1 MLALGCGL
9 VAAIGFI
16 QLRRNAEPSP
26 IKGETQNV
34 FVANANVGMGD
45 LLTSEKLKADEWPK
59 EKVPEGALTRLADIE
74 GRRVRT
80 RLFAGDLIIE
90 SKLMGKGASQQG
102 ATGLIPKGYRVV
114 PIRVDADNSSNLIMP
129 GDRVDVMLHVT
140 RDLGRQIPET
150 VTRTILQDIKVFAVD
165 AVLDL
170 ESEKEPGRS
179 INAKTISLLVSPS
192 QAAKLMLAGQL
203 GKCML
208 VMRSPEDDVLAEN
221 AQASPS
227 ELFGDNKTS
236 KANRSKE
243 TLMEEEAAT
252 APKPVKKPSLLSL
265 LATTQAKTPTTAATK
280 KTWTMRILVP
290 GTVNDVVLESDQPAT
305 AKDPNSGRWRTASA
319 TATPVGGSAPQA
331 QPATPSPPS
340 PSTGAAED
348 SGDKKSEK
356 VVKPLAEDSLARGQD
371 ASVGA
376 SATPASEGDA
386 ESNTKE

>member
-1 MLALGCGL
+1 
-9 VAAIGFI
+9 
-16 QLRRNAEPSP
+16 
-26 IKGETQNV
+26 
-34 FVANANVGMGD
+34 
-45 LLTSEKLKADEWPK
+45 
-59 EKVPEGALTRLADIE
+59 
-74 GRRVRT
+74 
-80 RLFAGDLIIE
+80 
-90 SKLMGKGASQQG
+90 
-102 ATGLIPKGYRVV
+102 
-114 PIRVDADNSSNLIMP
+114 
-129 GDRVDVMLHVT
+129 
-140 RDLGRQIPET
+140 
-150 VTRTILQDIKVFAVD
+150 
-165 AVLDL
+165 
-170 ESEKEPGRS
+170 
-179 INAKTISLLVSPS
+179 
-192 QAAKLMLAGQL
+192 MLAGQL